1 MNQKMYEAVYECNK
15 MFAYI
20 REFLKGER
28 TEKEGIIQARKAELL
43 CLEALF
49 DFDRKKAHK
58 RKKKKTKSK

>member
-1 MNQKMYEAVYECNK
+1 MNQKMYDAVYECNK
-15 MFAYI
+15 MFAYV
-20 REFLKGER
+20 RECVKGER
-28 TEKEGIIQARKAELL
+28 TPMEAMMQMETAELL